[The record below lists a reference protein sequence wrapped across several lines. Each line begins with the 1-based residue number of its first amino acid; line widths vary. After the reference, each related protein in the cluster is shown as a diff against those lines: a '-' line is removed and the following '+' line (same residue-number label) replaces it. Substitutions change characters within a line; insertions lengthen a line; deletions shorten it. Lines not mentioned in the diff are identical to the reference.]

1 MKRIF
6 TSLII
11 VLLCASL
18 ANAQRS
24 KIVTETVPSNIL
36 GYDVS
41 VNIYIP
47 AGYETDTPKSYP
59 VIYLLHGLYGTH
71 LDWATQGHMKDV
83 VDELCARGEIIRPVI
98 IMPCAGDPDVHHVLN
113 GYFNVPERRYEDFF
127 FQELIPTMES
137 RYRIKA
143 DKEHRAVMGLSM
155 GGGGSTV
162 YAQRHPDMFSSC
174 YAMSA
179 WLDQKTPRS
188 SDPKDKLFIVGQSVH
203 DHSAIAFVEKADD
216 ATVAKLR
223 TVAWFFDCGDDDF
236 LMDLSVDI
244 YQKMRD
250 KGIKAE
256 LRVRDGWHSWEY
268 WHTALRTALP
278 FASTHFGTRE

>member
-1 MKRIF
+1 MKRVL
-6 TSLII
+6 TSLLTA
-11 VLLCASL
+11 LLCASF
-18 ANAQRS
+18 ASAQGS
-24 KIVTETVPSNIL
+24 KIVTETVSSNIL

-41 VNIYIP
+41 VNVYIP
-47 AGYETDTPKSYP
+47 AGYETDAPKSYP

-98 IMPCAGDPDVHHVLN
+98 IMPCAGDSDVHHVLN
-113 GYFNVPERRYEDFF
+113 GYFNVPKRRYEDFF

-143 DKEHRAVMGLSM
+143 DKEHRAIMGLSM

-179 WLDQKTPRS
+179 WLDNPEPRNYN
-188 SDPKDKLFIVGQSVH
+188 PEDK
-203 DHSAIAFVEKADD
+203 
-216 ATVAKLR
+216 
-223 TVAWFFDCGDDDF
+223 
-236 LMDLSVDI
+236 MDVVTM
-244 YQKMRD
+244 K
-250 KGIKAE
+250 
-256 LRVRDGWHSWEY
+256 VRIS
-268 WHTALRTALP
+268 
-278 FASTHFGTRE
+278 